1 MAIKAKIVVRENT
14 ITGDLVA
21 SANIVDLQEMSFDE
35 FCEYLSQDST
45 VGSADVAAVMRQLE
59 KKLPLILGMGTKV
72 QISAEGMCVKPTVSG
87 SLTQG
92 QLKERLMARK
102 ESLVAAKDTAAA
114 DKVDVER
121 KLMASDLKVEDLKA
135 GISVQ
140 FSKKFNRSFSE
151 NVTFKRVQTGM
162 EVEPPVEENTPS
174 GGGEVQAPSTG
185 GSSGGGEE
193 VYE

>member
-121 KLMASDLKVEDLKA
+121 KLMASDLKA